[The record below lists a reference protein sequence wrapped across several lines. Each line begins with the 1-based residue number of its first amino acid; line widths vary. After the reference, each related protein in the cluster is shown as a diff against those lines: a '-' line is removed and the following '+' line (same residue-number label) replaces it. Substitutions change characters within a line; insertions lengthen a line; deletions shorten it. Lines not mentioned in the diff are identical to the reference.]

1 MASRISVK
9 PTFEPARTIE
19 PIYTGGDVSLD
30 RSGRLLAT
38 CVEEDALVLNIHTGE
53 RMFRI
58 ENDGASIT
66 SLALAP
72 SASHLVVCSRSLSM
86 RIYDLNGPIP
96 KLQRTL
102 KPHTT
107 PVITSTIDATSTL
120 LATGG
125 ADGTI
130 KVWDIRGG
138 FATHTFHGHSGVIS
152 ALCFFQCAPGH
163 MTTPRG
169 KRKSAGVDQSTADA
183 PTFFLASG
191 GEDGKI
197 RIWNLQTRKSTA
209 SLDSH
214 VSLVKSLDFSEQQHT
229 LLSASRDKTI
239 ILWDSKSWKARKV
252 LPVLEVVEA
261 AGLLPDSSYC
271 YSGGENGK
279 VRIWSTSSGKE
290 VTKEQIAGNES
301 DSIVSIQ
308 CAPEYLLSVHLDQT
322 IQLHDLS
329 ILEKVIG
336 GPPIDPLPLMRR
348 ISGNHDEII
357 DVALVGPERS
367 MLALATNTES
377 IRLISIAES
386 AADSFVFNFGADV
399 ALLSG
404 HSEIIICLDVDW
416 SGHWLATGA
425 KDNSARLWRL
435 DPSSSSYTCA
445 ATFQG
450 HAESLGAIALPRMP
464 PSSQDGLDPLNHP
477 PAFLLTGSQDRTIKR
492 WDTSKLKV
500 SSSATSA
507 HPISKSLY
515 TRVAHEKDIN
525 AIDVSSTSSLFASA
539 SQDRTIKIWDLE
551 SGSVTGILRGH
562 KRGVWSIRFAPH
574 DTPAISTDSG
584 TSSKGLLVSGSGD
597 RTVKLWSLSTYTC
610 ILTFEGHS
618 NSVLKVLWLSPPP
631 APTSNQADA
640 DIPASGKIPQQ
651 THPIIASASS
661 DTLIKLWSPYSNSSS
676 SPSSSSSSSSTT
688 INISD
693 NHLLTTLDNHSD
705 RVWALATPT
714 TIPQPHTSSSPS
726 SSSNPTRNNNKNN
739 YALISGSADATLT
752 LWTDTTSSTH
762 HLATTAATTRIE
774 ADQTLQNHMRARNH
788 SEAITLALQ
797 LNHPARLLA
806 IFDDLLLSTR
816 PSSTNTSVT
825 TGSPTVDQ
833 TLTHLPPSDLL
844 TLLRRIRDWNTNARS
859 APTAQT
865 LLHFILKAYPLAVF
879 EALARG
885 PRSSR
890 RGGRD
895 RDRASGG
902 GDDVDADG
910 DGDGDTAVDAEVSA
924 QGVRDL
930 LRALEVYTAR
940 HLARWEELEEEA
952 WLLEYTL
959 GCMDEGLGVEG
970 AGVAG

>member
-9 PTFEPARTIE
+9 TTFEPARTIE
-19 PIYTGGDVSLD
+19 PIYTGGDVCLD

-58 ENDGASIT
+58 ENDGESIT

-72 SASHLVVCSRSLSM
+72 AASHLVICSRSLSM
-86 RIYDLNGPIP
+86 RIYELNAPIP

-138 FATHTFHGHSGVIS
+138 YTTHTFHGHSGVIS
-152 ALCFFQCAPGH
+152 ALCFFQCAPGR
-163 MTTPRG
+163 MTTSNG
-169 KRKSAGVDQSTADA
+169 WRKSASADHNMADA
-183 PTFFLASG
+183 PSFFLASG

-197 RIWNLQTRKSTA
+197 RIWNLQTRKSIS

-214 VSLVKSLDFSEQQHT
+214 VSVVKALAFTEQQQT

-252 LPVLEVVEA
+252 IPVLEVVEA
-261 AGLLPDSSYC
+261 AGFLPDSSYC

-279 VRIWSTSSGKE
+279 VRIWSTSSGQE
-290 VTKEQIAGNES
+290 VTKEQMAGNES
-301 DSIVSIQ
+301 DGIGSIQ
-308 CAPEYLLSVHLDQT
+308 CAPNYLLSVHLDQT

-329 ILEKVIG
+329 VLEKVIPG
-336 GPPIDPLPLMRR
+336 NPIDPLPLMRR
-348 ISGNHDEII
+348 ISGNHDEVI
-357 DVALVGPERS
+357 DMAIVGPERS
-367 MLALATNTES
+367 LLALATNTES

-386 AADSFVFNFGADV
+386 ATDSFAFNFGADV

-404 HSEIIICLDVDW
+404 HSEIIICIDVDW

-425 KDNSARLWRL
+425 KDNTARLWRL
-435 DPSSSSYTCA
+435 DPSTSSYTCA

-464 PSSQDGLDPLNHP
+464 PSSQAGLDPLNHP

-492 WDTSKLKV
+492 WDTSNLNV
-500 SSSATSA
+500 SSSAVLTQS
-507 HPISKSLY
+507 ISKSLY

-525 AIDVSSTSSLFASA
+525 ALDVSSTSSLFASA
-539 SQDRTIKIWDLE
+539 SQDRTIKIWHLE

-574 DTPAISTDSG
+574 ETPAISTDSG

-610 ILTFEGHS
+610 ILTFEGHG

-640 DIPASGKIPQQ
+640 DMPASGKSPQQ

-661 DTLIKLWSPYSNSSS
+661 DTLIKLWSPYSTS
-676 SPSSSSSSSSTT
+676 SPSSSSSSSSSGPSITT
-688 INISD
+688 NQRPL
-693 NHLLTTLDNHSD
+693 HTALLLASSCSRRFHFEP
-705 RVWALATPT
+705 RLAT
-714 TIPQPHTSSSPS
+714 
-726 SSSNPTRNNNKNN
+726 RL
-739 YALISGSADATLT
+739 ASAICFFP
-752 LWTDTTSSTH
+752 WH
-762 HLATTAATTRIE
+762 
-774 ADQTLQNHMRARNH
+774 Q
-788 SEAITLALQ
+788 
-797 LNHPARLLA
+797 
-806 IFDDLLLSTR
+806 
-816 PSSTNTSVT
+816 
-825 TGSPTVDQ
+825 
-833 TLTHLPPSDLL
+833 
-844 TLLRRIRDWNTNARS
+844 
-859 APTAQT
+859 
-865 LLHFILKAYPLAVF
+865 
-879 EALARG
+879 
-885 PRSSR
+885 
-890 RGGRD
+890 
-895 RDRASGG
+895 
-902 GDDVDADG
+902 
-910 DGDGDTAVDAEVSA
+910 
-924 QGVRDL
+924 
-930 LRALEVYTAR
+930 
-940 HLARWEELEEEA
+940 
-952 WLLEYTL
+952 
-959 GCMDEGLGVEG
+959 
-970 AGVAG
+970 